1 MGLKVLLAA
10 AALTVSTTVF
20 AWGLEL
26 FENKLVAFELPVA
39 PATSLQQLHQDT
51 SVRNLPQ
58 GTLAG
63 RLRVPEADRKLP
75 AVVVVH
81 TCHGEKAY
89 EPWLDRLNTWGYATL
104 SFSRCQPPDHSPD
117 DAHYPS
123 LDWKRG
129 ALAALGALRHLAQRD
144 DIDATSIAIM
154 GWSRLGMVPLSVLN
168 PEGFYQFFPEKF
180 AAAVALYPFC
190 SFARGPHAGPIL
202 TVSAGLDDY
211 VDAGVCKRMAD
222 NTQGDEFPIQF
233 AAMPGAYHGFDIEA
247 FGPVRRANRSEIN
260 PDEFA
265 AGGGTLGFDRKAQEL
280 AVRAVRAFLKDH
292 VPPPDGS
299 H

>member
-10 AALTVSTTVF
+10 ATLTFSNTVF
-20 AWGLEL
+20 AWGVEL
-26 FENKLVAFELPVA
+26 SENKLVAFELPVA
-39 PATSLQQLHQDT
+39 PATSLQQLRQDT

-58 GTLAG
+58 GTLSG
-63 RLRVPEADRKLP
+63 RLRVPAADRKLP

-129 ALAALGALRHLAQRD
+129 ALAALGALRHLAERD
-144 DIDATSIAIM
+144 DIDAASIAIM
-154 GWSRLGMVPLSVLN
+154 GWSRLGMIPLSVLN

-202 TVSAGLDDY
+202 VISAAQDDY
-211 VDAGVCKRMAD
+211 VDAAVCERMAGETSRD
-222 NTQGDEFPIQF
+222 DFPIRS
-233 AAMPGAYHGFDIEA
+233 ALISNAYHGFDLEL
-247 FGPVRRANRSEIN
+247 FGAVHDASRDEIN
-260 PDEFA
+260 PDGFA
-265 AGGGTLGFDRKAQEL
+265 AGGGSLGYDEAGQQTAIAL
-280 AVRAVRAFLKDH
+280 VRAFLQEH
-292 VPPPDGS
+292 VPSQKAD
-299 H
+299 

>member
-1 MGLKVLLAA
+1 MGLRFLTAVTALFLWWPGVAA
-10 AALTVSTTVF
+10 SA
-20 AWGLEL
+20 EL
-26 FENKLVAFELPVA
+26 SENRLVRFELPLA
-39 PATSLQQLHQDT
+39 PATSLQEQRQGK
-51 SVRNLPQ
+51 SAGNLAQ
-58 GTLAG
+58 GSLVG
-63 RLRVPEADRKLP
+63 RVRVPEIKGRLP

-81 TCHGEKAY
+81 TCHGEAMY
-89 EPWLDRLNTWGYATL
+89 EPWLDRLNTWGYATF
-104 SFSRCQPPDHSPD
+104 SFSRCQPPDQVPD
-117 DAHYPS
+117 DASYPS

-129 ALAALGALRHLAQRD
+129 ALAAQGALQYLAERP
-144 DIDATSIAIM
+144 DIATSAIAIM
-154 GWSRLGMVPLSVLN
+154 GWSRLGMIPLSVLN